1 MVAITKEQIGKLYG
15 LAARLGLVKSG
26 NKEDDFHQLVY
37 AITKK
42 LSVRKLT
49 EIDYKNV
56 RNRLLN
62 DLSAKKEDTADRMSS
77 GQIKKAWSLIYQI
90 IEYSPGEEG
99 KTAGERMVGAI
110 KKILGID
117 ADVKNPFAWV
127 SAEQGNKLIEML
139 KRYLRTAKDK
149 QIKGA

>member
-1 MVAITKEQIGKLYG
+1 MGAITKEQISKLYA
-15 LAARLGLVKSG
+15 LAARAGLVESG
-26 NKEDDFHQLVY
+26 NKDDDFHQLVY

-77 GQIKKAWSLIYQI
+77 GQIKKAWSLMYQI
-90 IEYSPGEEG
+90 MEHSPSEEG
-99 KTAGERMVGAI
+99 KTAGERMCGAV
-110 KKILGID
+110 KKILNID
-117 ADVKNPFAWV
+117 ADVKNPFAWI

-139 KRYLRTAKDK
+139 KRYLRTAKK
-149 QIKGA
+149 K

>member
-1 MVAITKEQIGKLYG
+1 MITKEQISKLYG
-15 LAARLGLVKSG
+15 LAARLGLVESG

-42 LSVRKLT
+42 SSVRKLT

-62 DLSAKKEDTADRMSS
+62 DLNAKKEDTADRMSQA
-77 GQIKKAWSLIYQI
+77 QIKKSWSLMYQI
-90 IEYSPGEEG
+90 IEYSPSEEG

-110 KKILGID
+110 KKILDID
-117 ADVKNPFAWV
+117 ADVKKPFVWI

-139 KRYLRTAKDK
+139 KRYLRSAKSK
-149 QIKGA
+149 KEKGA

>member
-1 MVAITKEQIGKLYG
+1 MITKEQISKLYG
-15 LAARLGLVKSG
+15 LAARLGLVESG

-42 LSVRKLT
+42 SSVRKLT
-49 EIDYKNV
+49 EIDHKNV

-62 DLSAKKEDTADRMSS
+62 DLNAKKDTADRMSQA
-77 GQIKKAWSLIYQI
+77 QIKKAWNLMYQI
-90 IEYSPGEEG
+90 IEHSPSEEG

-117 ADVKNPFAWV
+117 ADVKNPFAWI
-127 SAEQGNKLIEML
+127 STEQGNKLIEML
-139 KRYLRTAKDK
+139 KRYLKTEKAKK
-149 QIKGA
+149 EKGA